1 MSAAQSILSQLAEE
15 FRESLLA
22 FQAQAAAEPEVDLAL
37 FPDLL
42 PEPTGSNAWL
52 AYMEYGSDERGH
64 WPPAAI
70 VAADG
75 SVRLEY
81 GEATL
86 EVLDSDMVFADK
98 FKVDQVV
105 ILPWFFPNI
114 GPSLMY
120 DML

>member
-1 MSAAQSILSQLAEE
+1 MIAAQSILSQLAEE

-37 FPDLL
+37 FPDLD

-64 WPPAAI
+64 WPPAAL

-86 EVLDSDMVFADK
+86 EVLPPVRRAAFPKAAAAGVDLATADREN
-98 FKVDQVV
+98 
-105 ILPWFFPNI
+105 LP
-114 GPSLMY
+114 Y
-120 DML
+120 